1 MQLNSITQLYI
12 DYLQAESFNGDPKS
26 LYDSMN
32 YIMSLGGKRIRPALV
47 LAGNQMAK
55 GIVEKALPVAH
66 AIEIFHNFSLVHDDI
81 MDASSVRRGK
91 PTVHKKWNE
100 PTAILAGDNLL
111 IFAYKYLLNYDGNNK
126 DVILSIF
133 SDTAVRICEGQQWDM
148 EFAYTEGIS
157 EKKYLKMIE
166 YKTAVLLGCAL
177 QCGGL
182 TAGISEEHS
191 KLLYDIAIDI
201 GMQFQ
206 LMDDYLDAFGEESVI
221 GKKSGGDIIEG
232 KKTWLYIKSEEINN
246 DTPSWYST
254 YSGEKRV
261 SMVKNHWKTM
271 GLDQQILNKAQEY
284 KSDALIKIKTWEELG
299 YSTEILT
306 EIVDFLSGRK
316 S

>member
-12 DYLQAESFNGDPKS
+12 DYLQAESFNGEPKS

-126 DVILSIF
+126 DLILSIF
-133 SDTAVRICEGQQWDM
+133 SDTAVKICEGQQWDM

-157 EKKYLKMIE
+157 EEKYLKMIE

-232 KKTWLYIKSEEINN
+232 KKTWLYIKSEEINSE
-246 DTPSWYST
+246 TPSWYST

-261 SMVKNHWKTM
+261 SVVKNHWKTM

>member
-12 DYLQAESFNGDPKS
+12 DYLQAESFNGEPKS

-126 DVILSIF
+126 DLILSIF

-261 SMVKNHWKTM
+261 SVVKNHWKTM

>member
-1 MQLNSITQLYI
+1 
-12 DYLQAESFNGDPKS
+12 
-26 LYDSMN
+26 
-32 YIMSLGGKRIRPALV
+32 
-47 LAGNQMAK
+47 
-55 GIVEKALPVAH
+55 
-66 AIEIFHNFSLVHDDI
+66 

-100 PTAILAGDNLL
+100 PIAILAGDNLL

-126 DVILSIF
+126 DLILSIF

-157 EKKYLKMIE
+157 EKNYLKMIE

-254 YSGEKRV
+254 YSGEERV
-261 SMVKNHWKTM
+261 SVVKNHWKTM
-271 GLDQQILNKAQEY
+271 ELDMLILKKAQEY
-284 KSDALIKIKTWEELG
+284 KSDALIKIKAWEELG

-306 EIVDFLSGRK
+306 EILNFLSGRK

>member
-1 MQLNSITQLYI
+1 MQLNSITQLYV
-12 DYLQAESFNGDPKS
+12 DYLKAESFIGQPSS

-47 LAGNQMAK
+47 LAGNQMAN
-55 GIVEKALPVAH
+55 GLVENALPVAH
-66 AIEIFHNFSLVHDDI
+66 AIEVFHNFSLVHDDI
-81 MDASSVRRGK
+81 MDASSIRRGE

-111 IFAYKYLLNYDGNNK
+111 IFAYKYLLNCDGNNK
-126 DVILSIF
+126 ELILSIF
-133 SDTAVRICEGQQWDM
+133 TDTAVKICEGQQWDM
-148 EFAYTEGIS
+148 EFAYTNGIS
-157 EKKYLKMIE
+157 EGKYLKMIE

-182 TAGISEEHS
+182 TAGISKEHS
-191 KLLYDIAIDI
+191 QLLYDIAIDI

-232 KKTWLYIKSEEINN
+232 KKTWLYIKSEEKNS
-246 DTPSWYST
+246 DTQSWFSSYV
-254 YSGEKRV
+254 GEERV
-261 SMVKNHWKTM
+261 TVVKDHWKTM
-271 GLDQQILNKAQEY
+271 ELDKMILNKAQEY
-284 KSDALIKIKTWEELG
+284 KTDAILKIKTWEDLG
-299 YSTEILT
+299 YSSEILT

>member
-47 LAGNQMAK
+47 LAGNQMAR

-126 DVILSIF
+126 DLILSIF

-246 DTPSWYST
+246 DTPNWYST

-261 SMVKNHWKTM
+261 SVVKNHWKTM

>member
-126 DVILSIF
+126 DLILSIF

-261 SMVKNHWKTM
+261 SVVKNHWKTM

>member
-12 DYLQAESFNGDPKS
+12 DYLQAESFNGEPKS

-126 DVILSIF
+126 DLILSIF

-232 KKTWLYIKSEEINN
+232 KKTWLYIKSEEINSE
-246 DTPSWYST
+246 TPSWYSI
-254 YSGEKRV
+254 YSGEERV
-261 SMVKNHWKTM
+261 SVVKNHWKTM
-271 GLDQQILNKAQEY
+271 ELDMLILKKAQEY
-284 KSDALIKIKTWEELG
+284 KSDALIKIKAWEELG
-299 YSTEILT
+299 YSNEILT
-306 EIVDFLSGRK
+306 EILIFLSGRK

>member
-261 SMVKNHWKTM
+261 SVVKNHWKTM

>member
-157 EKKYLKMIE
+157 EEKYLKMIE

-261 SMVKNHWKTM
+261 SVVKNHWKTM